1 MSKPLLVYQAPV
13 FTRSGYGDHA
23 RDILKSLFDLD
34 KYDVKIVPTRW
45 GNTPQNQ
52 ADPSTEFGR
61 KMLGNVVT
69 QLQRKPDIFIQMSVA
84 NEFEPKGN
92 FNIGITAGVETTVIP
107 KEFIDGANKMNL
119 ILVPSQFTK
128 SLFDKTQFQEQNKQT
143 GEVIK
148 VFKVQKPVEVLFEG
162 VDIDTYINYPLQASK
177 DIEELDKLETDF
189 NFLFVGHWL
198 KGNVGQDR
206 KDVGMV
212 IKTFSTV
219 FKYLPKDKRPGLI
232 LKTSHAG
239 FSVIDRETTREKIE
253 SIIKDIDDVPPIYLL
268 HGDLKDGEMA
278 QLYNH
283 PKVKAMVSFTKGEGY
298 GRPLAEFATTGK
310 PIIVSKWSGHVDF
323 LPEEHTVFLDG
334 QLTEVDKSSQD
345 KFLLK
350 ESKWFTVNYSNAANK
365 LYQVFNEYDS
375 FLKKSSGLKTNII
388 NNFTMEKMTE
398 ELGKI
403 LDKYIGNVPVQKAF
417 NMPKLG
423 ENKLKLPKLNKTPGQ
438 SELKLPKLNKL

>member
-52 ADPSTEFGR
+52 ADPNTEFG
-61 KMLGNVVT
+61 KWMLSNVVT
-69 QLQRKPDIFIQMSVA
+69 QVNRKPDIFIQMSVA

-92 FNIGITAGVETTVIP
+92 FNIGITAGVETTIIP
-107 KEFIDGANKMNL
+107 KEFIDGSNKMNL
-119 ILVPSQFTK
+119 ILVPSHFTK
-128 SLFDKTQFQEQNKQT
+128 SLFDKTQYQEQNKQT

-148 VFKVQKPVEVLFEG
+148 VFKVERPVEVLFEG
-162 VDIDTYINYPLQASK
+162 VDIDTYINYSK
-177 DIEELDKLETDF
+177 SETDVLEGIETDF

-198 KGNVGQDR
+198 KGNLGQDR

-239 FSVIDRETTREKIE
+239 FSVIDRENTREKIE
-253 SIIKDIDDVPPIYLL
+253 NIIKDLGEDIPPIYLL
-268 HGDLKDGEMA
+268 HGDLKDTEMA
-278 QLYNH
+278 ELYNH
-283 PKVKAMVSFTKGEGY
+283 SKVKAMISFTKGEGY

-323 LPEEHTVFLDG
+323 LPEQHTVFLDG
-334 QLTEVDKSSQD
+334 QLTQVDNSASD

-350 ESKWFTVNYSNAANK
+350 DSKWFTVNYSDAANK
-365 LYQVFNEYDS
+365 IYKVFNEYDS
-375 FLKKSSGLKTNII
+375 FLKQSSGLKTNII

-403 LDKYIGNVPVQKAF
+403 MDKYVGNVPVQKAF

-423 ENKLKLPKLNKTPGQ
+423 DNKLKLPKLNKTPGQ
-438 SELKLPKLNKL
+438 SELKLPKLNKI

>member
-34 KYDVKIVPTRW
+34 KYDIKIVPTRW

-52 ADPSTEFGR
+52 ADPTTEFG
-61 KMLGNVVT
+61 KWMLSNVAT
-69 QLQRKPDIFIQMSVA
+69 QVNKKPDIFIQMSVA

-107 KEFIDGANKMNL
+107 KEFIDGSNKMDL
-119 ILVPSQFTK
+119 IIVPSQFTK
-128 SLFDKTQFQEQNKQT
+128 ALFDKTQYQEQNKQT
-143 GEVIK
+143 GQVIK
-148 VFKVQKPVEVLFEG
+148 TFKVQKPVEVLFEG
-162 VDIDTYINYPLQASK
+162 VDIDTYINYPKSET
-177 DIEELDKLETDF
+177 DVLEGIKTDF

-198 KGNVGQDR
+198 KGNLGEDR

-212 IKTFSTV
+212 IKTFCTV

-253 SIIKDIDDVPPIYLL
+253 NVIKGLGDDAPPIYLL
-268 HGDLKDGEMA
+268 HGDLKDEEMA
-278 QLYNH
+278 ELYNH
-283 PKVKAMVSFTKGEGY
+283 SKVKAMVSFTKGEGY

-323 LPEEHTVFLDG
+323 LPEQHTVFLEG
-334 QLTEVDKSSQD
+334 SLTDVDKSAAD

-350 ESKWFTVNYSNAANK
+350 ESKWFTVNYSLAANQ
-365 LYQVFNEYDS
+365 LYKVFNEYDS
-375 FLKKSSGLKTNII
+375 FLKQSSGLKTNIV
-388 NNFTMEKMTE
+388 NNFTMKKMTE

-403 LDKYIGNVPVQKAF
+403 MDKYVGSVPVQKAF

-423 ENKLKLPKLNKTPGQ
+423 ENKLKLPQLNKTPGQ
-438 SELKLPKLNKL
+438 SKLKLPKLNKI